1 MMLIREKLPNM
12 IKPQN
17 LREMALMSAAGHE
30 HWTIQ
35 INMRPCELLD
45 ARQFKV
51 VEVYQTKGRPEER
64 LSRLPEAGD
73 DHVRGH
79 PYIT

>member
-12 IKPQN
+12 INPQN
-17 LREMALMSAAGHE
+17 LREMALMSTAGHE

-35 INMRPCELLD
+35 INMRPGELLD

-73 DHVRGH
+73 DHV
-79 PYIT
+79 IMMMMMC

>member
-1 MMLIREKLPNM
+1 
-12 IKPQN
+12 
-17 LREMALMSAAGHE
+17 
-30 HWTIQ
+30 
-35 INMRPCELLD
+35 MRPGELLD

-73 DHVRGH
+73 DHV
-79 PYIT
+79 IMMMMMMMMMC